1 MNKLL
6 TALHSSDWRIRYALV
21 LASVAIAVLL
31 RLALVPVIG
40 WHGLPY
46 LTLFL
51 AIVFSA
57 WIGGFG
63 AGIFA
68 VAVLT
73 LIACCIQQSF
83 AHPFAF
89 TSTSGILSC
98 VLFVL
103 EGIAI
108 TALGEAQRVS
118 KSHAHV
124 QTERAEASMQ
134 SANRSLDIIRE
145 GEMRNAT
152 VLEVALDCIITIDQ
166 RGCITDFNP
175 ASETTFGYKKSEV
188 LGHPVSEIAIPASH
202 RDAHHAGLAH
212 YLETG
217 EGPVLGKRIEI
228 TAMRRSGEEFPVEL
242 AIIPAKIAGE
252 VEFTAYL
259 RDISER
265 KRAEQELIQAAVR
278 QRLFLRDVL
287 FSVTQGHLRLC
298 DTEQELPPRCPV
310 ALEPITLN
318 PATGMAGLRAAVKE
332 AARDAGFP
340 DERTYD
346 LITAA
351 SEAAM
356 NAIVHVGE
364 GVGEILFDPHQGVT
378 QVRVTDHGAG
388 IAFEDLPHATL
399 QKGFT
404 TAGTLGHGMK
414 LMLETTDRLFLL
426 TGTTG
431 TTVVLEQYREAPLA
445 SWLA

>member
-1 MNKLL
+1 MDKLL
-6 TALHSSDWRIRYALV
+6 AALHTKDWRAKYGLV
-21 LASVAIAVLL
+21 AASVAVAALV
-31 RLALVPVIG
+31 RLALTPLLG
-40 WHGLPY
+40 WHSPY
-46 LTLFL
+46 ITFFL
-51 AIVFSA
+51 AVVFSA
-57 WIGGFG
+57 WIAGLGGG
-63 AGIFA
+63 LLATTISGIVALLIQQHGRASAAPTVFNDA
-68 VAVLT
+68 VA
-73 LIACCIQQSF
+73 F
-83 AHPFAF
+83 
-89 TSTSGILSC
+89 G
-98 VLFVL
+98 LFLL

-108 TALGEAQRVS
+108 AALGESQVVMRGR
-118 KSHAHV
+118 AHV
-124 QTERAEASMQ
+124 HAERAEASMQ

-145 GEMRNAT
+145 SEMRNAT

-175 ASETTFGYKKSEV
+175 AAEKTFGYKKSDV
-188 LGHPVSEIAIPASH
+188 LGRPVSEVAIPPAL
-202 RDAHHAGLAH
+202 RDSHHAGLARF
-212 YLETG
+212 LETG

-228 TAMRRSGEEFPVEL
+228 TALRRSGEEFPIEL
-242 AIIPAKIAGE
+242 AIIPAKIGGE
-252 VEFTAYL
+252 MEFTAYL

-298 DTEQELPPRCPV
+298 DTEHELPPRCGIG
-310 ALEPITLN
+310 LEPIVLN
-318 PATGMAGLRAAVKE
+318 PATGMAGLRATVKK
-332 AARDAGFP
+332 AARDAGLP

-364 GVGEILFDPHQGVT
+364 GMGEVLFDPHQGVT
-378 QVRVTDHGAG
+378 QIRVTDHGAG
-388 IAFEDLPHATL
+388 IAFENLPHATL

-404 TAGTLGHGMK
+404 TAGSLGHGMK

-431 TTVVLEQYREAPLA
+431 TTVVLEQYRETPIA
-445 SWLA
+445 SWLT